1 MNLTGTRAWPI
12 VTTIL
17 ALACNGGPG
26 DGDARQPHKV
36 VIPAESPRKHPVPV
50 PVEARA
56 DVRGQS
62 DTPPGVPG
70 ESDGSSRG
78 GEAEDGRFLPDFVAT
93 YKTALPAVVKVSAY
107 GSVEDILAQQPVP
120 IAEGAGFFYNKPGQ
134 VVTNSHL
141 VGGAMAFEVETPDG
155 VVYLAELVGA
165 DPFTDVALLA
175 VRGES
180 LPRPLLPAP
189 PGLLR
194 EGAWVMAIG
203 NPLGLEFSAT
213 HGIISALNRTDVV
226 WDDVGYWDF
235 IQTDAALNQGN
246 SGGPLLDVQGRVV
259 GICTTSEEKGERI
272 GYAIPMSTATVVLEH
287 LEKYGQLRRGWL
299 GIQTI
304 EEEGQ
309 VVVVG
314 LYPDSPALLAG
325 FELEDVVLELDG
337 KPVERVDKLRWL
349 IAIHDLETAAL
360 FKVARGEEEFFVEVY
375 LEPAASFVR

>member
-1 MNLTGTRAWPI
+1 MNRTGTRAWTI
-12 VTTIL
+12 VIALL
-17 ALACNGGPG
+17 ALACNGGSG
-26 DGDARQPHKV
+26 DQDLSQPRKV
-36 VIPAESPRKHPVPV
+36 VIPAESPRQLPVPV
-50 PVEARA
+50 PVEPRV
-56 DVRGQS
+56 DVRGQA
-62 DTPPGVPG
+62 DVTPGVPG
-70 ESDGSSRG
+70 KSPGSDLAS
-78 GEAEDGRFLPDFVAT
+78 EAEDGRFLPDFVAT
-93 YKTALPAVVKVSAY
+93 YKTALPSVVKVSAY

-120 IAEGAGFFYNKPGQ
+120 IAEGAGFLYNKPGQ

-165 DPFTDVALLA
+165 DPFTDVALLS

-314 LYPDSPALLAG
+314 IYPDSPALLAG

-337 KPVERVDKLRWL
+337 KPVERVDKLRWH

-360 FKVARGEEEFFVEVY
+360 FKVARGEEEFFIEVY
-375 LEPAASFVR
+375 LEPAVSFVR